1 MNILVILTFLVASA
15 VGTEPEVEIQDL
27 FGDVLFQQGIPQSI
41 TCAVWDPLQF
51 GFFTWKV
58 GDRIIE
64 NSARVTDGEDGEKQ
78 QVLSYTPS
86 LQDNGKKLT
95 CNYGE
100 RGEQVYSD
108 HINVNI
114 YVMDLPS
121 DTVNPGLVSEG
132 EPITLELTAGLYPA
146 PSPSDITWE
155 ITRPGGEVV
164 AELVPGGRDSYGLY
178 QAGDIQVL
186 SDNTYKFTLDIAVVD
201 KSEVSNQHTL
211 TITTKGI
218 KKKIEFFL
226 SLKMQ
231 QEESMDNNTDEEDI
245 TKEGKDEEVKDEEPE
260 GVVSMGLGLVIIIGI
275 IVVFI
280 ICCIVYCIYRRK
292 RKTKIKDSKTYVAVK
307 TNTNTQGQ
315 PV

>member
-1 MNILVILTFLVASA
+1 MRNFVFWTFLVASA
-15 VGTEPEVEIQDL
+15 FGAEPEVEINDL
-27 FGDVLFQQGIPQSI
+27 FGSVLFQQGIPQSI
-41 TCAVWDPLQF
+41 TCSVWDPLQF
-51 GFFTWKV
+51 GIFTWKV
-58 GDRIIE
+58 GDRILE
-64 NSARVTDGEDGEKQ
+64 NSGRVTDGEDGEKQ
-78 QVLSYTPS
+78 QVLNYTPS

-108 HINVNI
+108 HININI

-186 SDNTYKFTLDIAVVD
+186 SDNKYKFTLDIAVVD

-211 TITTKGI
+211 TITTSGI

-231 QEESMDNNTDEEDI
+231 QEENINNNEDEEDVI
-245 TKEGKDEEVKDEEPE
+245 PGENEKEVKEEEPE

-292 RKTKIKDSKTYVAVK
+292 KKTKTKDSKTYVAVK